1 MTDYSDKDNITGE
14 RAINSFISNNTNN
27 IQEAIMKLHRLIP
40 MLTATLLLGIYVS
53 GFAAE
58 KQLTGNVSGQNIV
71 QYKPGLKTSS
81 LAALPNTALV
91 EIPNGRRVSVGT
103 IRNLE
108 NAAKIMRTSRIN
120 HTPAT
125 LKYLPD
131 RNNIAMQV
139 KNATDLTA
147 ALKLPDNATIKFPSG
162 RVATAGQIK
171 FVKPLIEK
179 RLGRP
184 LTALPQRP
192 NLSGPAIKIPENM
205 SKSMSKSEQQKFWE
219 DILQK
224 PDSTV
229 LESSHGKRITVAE
242 LKKEIT
248 KNNKSTNSKT
258 STRTALPQFNKQGG
272 AK

>member
-1 MTDYSDKDNITGE
+1 
-14 RAINSFISNNTNN
+14 
-27 IQEAIMKLHRLIP
+27 MKFYRFIP
-40 MLTATLLLGIYVS
+40 MLTATLLLSICVS

-81 LAALPNTALV
+81 LAAMPDTALV
-91 EIPNGRRVSVGT
+91 ELPNGRRVSIGT
-103 IRNLE
+103 IRHLE
-108 NAAKIMRTSRIN
+108 NAAKIMRTARVN
-120 HTPAT
+120 RTPAT

-131 RNNIAMQV
+131 KNNVAMQV
-139 KNATDLTA
+139 KTTNDLMA
-147 ALKLPDNATIKFPSG
+147 ALKLPDNTTVKFPSG
-162 RVATAGQIK
+162 RVATVGQIK
-171 FVKPLIEK
+171 FVQPLIEK
-179 RLGRP
+179 HLGR
-184 LTALPQRP
+184 QMISIQQKP

-219 DILQK
+219 DVLQK

-229 LESSHGKRITVAE
+229 LESPHGKRITVAE

-248 KNNKSTNSKT
+248 KNNKPANSKT
-258 STRTALPQFNKQGG
+258 SPRTGPPQFNKQGG

>member
-1 MTDYSDKDNITGE
+1 
-14 RAINSFISNNTNN
+14 
-27 IQEAIMKLHRLIP
+27 MKLHRFIP
-40 MLTATLLLGIYVS
+40 VLTAALLLCVCAS
-53 GFAAE
+53 GFAEE
-58 KQLTGNVSGQNIV
+58 KQLTGKVSGQKIV

-81 LAALPNTALV
+81 LAAMSDTELV
-91 EIPNGRRVSVGT
+91 ELPNGRRVSVGT
-103 IRNLE
+103 IRHLE
-108 NAAKIMRTSRIN
+108 NAAKIMRTSRVN

-125 LKYLPD
+125 LKYLPEK
-131 RNNIAMQV
+131 NNIAMQV
-139 KNATDLTA
+139 KNATDLMA
-147 ALKLPDNATIKFPSG
+147 ALKLPDNATVKLPSG

-171 FVKPLIEK
+171 FVQPLIEK
-179 RLGRP
+179 RLGRQMISIQ
-184 LTALPQRP
+184 QRP

-229 LESSHGKRITVAE
+229 LESPHGKRITVAE

-248 KNNKSTNSKT
+248 KNNKSGT
-258 STRTALPQFNKQGG
+258 SRKSPRSAPLFLKKGG